1 MLVPFEVLIKYSSL
15 GISEKVSGSELVFK
29 ANSKDIDKP
38 WYVVGYPDSIFDGIR
53 VYNSDENSEEFLFEL
68 PYVVI
73 FGVIEV
79 KMFGLTE
86 SSKLGEELVCKEGV
100 WRGVSEWTIEGKIEG
115 TLLGCIEG
123 FIKYN

>member
-1 MLVPFEVLIKYSSL
+1 MFGPIEDLIKYSSL

-73 FGVIEV
+73 FGVIEI

-123 FIKYN
+123 FI

>member
-1 MLVPFEVLIKYSSL
+1 MFGPIEDLIKYSSL